1 MLMDIKMYKE
11 MVKNT
16 KRKETFT
23 LKILSK
29 SNKIE
34 EIIKNIKNENIK
46 ESYIEKTY
54 MKDGFIVSIA
64 KIIVIIDDKETI
76 IPIELFKRLNEK
88 FTEEDKEYLELTVKR
103 EE

>member
-1 MLMDIKMYKE
+1 MIYESKYKI
-11 MVKNT
+11 VK
-16 KRKETFT
+16 KRETFT

-64 KIIVIIDDKETI
+64 KIIVIIDDEETI